1 MKLQNGTSLGFL
13 FYLFLSGL
21 IPVPPSLLS
30 GLIPVPPSLLSG
42 LIPVSPSLLSGLIPV
57 PPLLSGLIPVP
68 PLLSGL
74 IPKNQSEGGLGTR
87 IGSPVCELQA
97 LLSWVGPGNEANS

>member
-1 MKLQNGTSLGFL
+1 MALLLAFCFIFFLSGLIPVPPSLN
-13 FYLFLSGL
+13 SGL

-42 LIPVSPSLLSGLIPV
+42 LIP
-57 PPLLSGLIPVP
+57 
-68 PLLSGL
+68 
-74 IPKNQSEGGLGTR
+74 KNQSGGGLGKR

-97 LLSWVGPGNEANS
+97 LLSWLGPGNEANS